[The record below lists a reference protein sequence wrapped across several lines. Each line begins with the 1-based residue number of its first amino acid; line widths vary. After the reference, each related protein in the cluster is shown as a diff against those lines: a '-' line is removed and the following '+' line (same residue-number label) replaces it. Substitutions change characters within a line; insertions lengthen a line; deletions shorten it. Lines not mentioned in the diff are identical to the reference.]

1 MHESPDRRVPVPHLM
16 CYGYELLRGAGLRHA
31 CEPPVLLAVTITG
44 VLAGIAAL
52 AFPGGLCPAPY
63 WVPQSVLMVA
73 SGCVR

>member
-1 MHESPDRRVPVPHLM
+1 MGVTSSLLTARGRGKGLSGGDPVL
-16 CYGYELLRGAGLRHA
+16 AHA